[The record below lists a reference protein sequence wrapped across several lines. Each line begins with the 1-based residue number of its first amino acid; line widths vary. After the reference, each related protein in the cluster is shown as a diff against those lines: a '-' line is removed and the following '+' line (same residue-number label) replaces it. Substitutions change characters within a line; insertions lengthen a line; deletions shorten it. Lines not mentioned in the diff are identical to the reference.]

1 MLNFDNGGI
10 DIDIKII
17 GIGSGG
23 CNALGAMKRTGIS
36 DVSFLAVNT
45 DAQDLNK
52 IDVESKLAIGAKR
65 TGGLGTGGNPDKG
78 LLAVEEDRGRIV
90 EQLEG
95 SDIVFLTAGLGGG
108 TGTAACYKMA
118 EMASACG
125 ALTVAVVTKPF
136 LFEGKKRMAMAEKGL
151 DLLLRHA
158 DTVIV
163 VPNQRLMEIAHAKAS
178 MLEAFQM
185 ANSVLYQAIRAM
197 VDLINIPGR
206 INVDF
211 ADIRTILTRSG
222 LGTLGIGESN
232 GDRKAEEAAFYA
244 VSSPLIET
252 PIEGARRL
260 LVNITGSDDLSLYEV
275 NKAAEFIRNKVH
287 QDAEIIFGNVV
298 DPDMG
303 DSMKVTV
310 VATDFPEEMRARMK
324 APEEKPSVAQMAR
337 ENQLRV
343 ASGGTIAASGSHGTS
358 ATGYG
363 SSSTVGSP
371 ASQGRPERN
380 PDDLDIP
387 TFLRK

>member
-10 DIDIKII
+10 DIDIKIV

-23 CNALGAMKRTGIS
+23 CNAIGAMKKSGIS
-36 DVSFLAVNT
+36 DVSFMAVNT

-52 IDVESKLAIGAKR
+52 IDVESKFAIGAKR

-78 LLAVEEDRGRIV
+78 LQAVEEDKSRII
-90 EQLEG
+90 EQFEG
-95 SDIVFLTAGLGGG
+95 IDIVFLTAGLGGG

-151 DLLLRHA
+151 DLLLRYA

-163 VPNQRLMEIAHAKAS
+163 VPNQRLLEITHARAS

-211 ADIRTILTRSG
+211 ADIRTILIRGG
-222 LGTLGIGESN
+222 LGILGIGESR
-232 GDRKAEEAAFYA
+232 GDRKAEESAFYA

-252 PIEGARRL
+252 PVEGAKRL

-275 NKAAEFIRNKVH
+275 NKAVEFIRCKVH
-287 QDAEIIFGNVV
+287 PDADIIFGNVV

-303 DSMKVTV
+303 DAMKVIV
-310 VATDFPEEMRARMK
+310 VATDFPEEMKARMRI
-324 APEEKPSVAQMAR
+324 PEEKSSIVQSACETQVRAATGGGFFS
-337 ENQLRV
+337 
-343 ASGGTIAASGSHGTS
+343 AS
-358 ATGYG
+358 GYG
-363 SSSTVGSP
+363 SRAADSVGV
-371 ASQGRPERN
+371 SQNRGDRISE
-380 PDDLDIP
+380 DLDIP